1 MEPHDY
7 RIYFLNID
15 LRHQYW
21 ISVAESQT
29 FLRAKLHQR
38 RRARRNKCF
47 RRLTWQHPEQD
58 LEGVCTWT
66 GSHYL
71 WHLQPVVKEGVYS
84 NSAQVLHRY
93 PFSQGVPAWS
103 HRKRYKTD
111 IPHLHSIKD
120 HGGLYDCARLLPQL
134 EDKIDPRQ
142 YARKGHS
149 TLDALLYKTA
159 SSDIR
164 GGGHAVVRHVLG
176 SFSLISLRDLILLI
190 TLF

>member
-7 RIYFLNID
+7 RHWYGF
-15 LRHQYW
+15 
-21 ISVAESQT
+21 SVAESQT
-29 FLRAKLHQR
+29 FLRAKLHKR
-38 RRARRNKCF
+38 RRARRNGCF

-71 WHLQPVVKEGVYS
+71 WHLQPVVKEGVS
-84 NSAQVLHRY
+84 V
-93 PFSQGVPAWS
+93 F
-103 HRKRYKTD
+103 
-111 IPHLHSIKD
+111 HLCSGTSSLPLFLCPPGAIENDVRPISLTCTVSKIME
-120 HGGLYDCARLLPQL
+120 GFTCTRLLPQL

-142 YARKGHS
+142 YTRKGHW
-149 TLDALLYKTA
+149 TLDALLYKII

-164 GGGHAVVRHVLG
+164 GGGHAVVRHVLRP
-176 SFSLISLRDLILLI
+176 FSLISLRDLILLI